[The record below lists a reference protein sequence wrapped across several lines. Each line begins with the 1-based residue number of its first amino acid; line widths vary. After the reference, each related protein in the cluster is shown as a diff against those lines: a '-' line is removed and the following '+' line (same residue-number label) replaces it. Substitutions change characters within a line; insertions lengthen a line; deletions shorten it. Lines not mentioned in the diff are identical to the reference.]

1 MIESNGGRLDKF
13 IGDGIM
19 AIFDSRADASDNCR
33 NVLTAASGI
42 SRSMKTLNEQM
53 KLDFSEE
60 MRFGMGIHAGDTIVG
75 MMGYGKTVTETAV
88 GDNVNVASRLEGLT
102 KDYNCELVVSRYVA
116 ERAAVQT
123 DQFDKEQVDIRGR
136 KEKLDVLLMR
146 DASQMVV

>member
-1 MIESNGGRLDKF
+1 
-13 IGDGIM
+13 
-19 AIFDSRADASDNCR
+19 
-33 NVLTAASGI
+33 
-42 SRSMKTLNEQM
+42 
-53 KLDFSEE
+53 

>member
-1 MIESNGGRLDKF
+1 
-13 IGDGIM
+13 
-19 AIFDSRADASDNCR
+19 
-33 NVLTAASGI
+33 
-42 SRSMKTLNEQM
+42 
-53 KLDFSEE
+53 
-60 MRFGMGIHAGDTIVG
+60 MGIHAGDTIVG